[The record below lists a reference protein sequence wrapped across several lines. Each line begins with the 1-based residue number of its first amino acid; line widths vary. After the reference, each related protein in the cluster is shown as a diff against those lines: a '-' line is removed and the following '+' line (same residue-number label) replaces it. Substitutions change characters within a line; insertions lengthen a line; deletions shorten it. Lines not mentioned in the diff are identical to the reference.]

1 MIRTIRTHSV
11 AALASALVV
20 LSLAPADAR
29 AQLAARVEGAPP
41 GHVQFRFAARP
52 GVCGNGRTYIQQR
65 DGGNINITG
74 SYSTTIDGVRS
85 ESNCEPGPVRVVVD
99 RAERQVIAV
108 QTFVGPA
115 PETPG
120 VTDLG
125 MVPAQQAADYLL
137 GLAAK
142 AEGRVGRDAIWAA
155 MLADS
160 AQTVEPLIAIARNQA
175 LPRETRSRALSY
187 AGRGDRTPAI
197 SARAVDA
204 LLAVARD
211 EADNLEVRRQAVR
224 TLGAL
229 PHGAGIPRLIELAGQ
244 QGSAWLAK
252 EGMSA
257 LASSGDPRAREYLRA
272 AVKRE
277 DLGDDALAVA
287 VRALGTQ
294 YATPQ
299 DAALLR
305 SVYPRLKSDRTR
317 DAAFTAIA
325 EVGGADNV
333 RWLLDM
339 TRSETESTQ
348 RRRKALEQAVRAGAP
363 TAELV
368 KLYDAVSDQ
377 GLKESLV
384 SVYGRSGERAALDKL
399 IAIVGNE
406 TNVNVRRRAISALS
420 SSDDPRAKQAL
431 QDIVTRS

>member
-1 MIRTIRTHSV
+1 MIRTLATLACLV
-11 AALASALVV
+11 APALVE
-20 LSLAPADAR
+20 
-29 AQLAARVEGAPP
+29 AQGLAARVDAAPP

-52 GVCGNGRTYIQQR
+52 GVCGNGRSWIQ
-65 DGGNINITG
+65 TAPG
-74 SYSTTIDGVRS
+74 SYTGTFNSNDGFRS
-85 ESNCEPGPVRVVVD
+85 EACEPGPVRVLVD

-108 QTFVGPA
+108 QTYVGPA
-115 PETPG
+115 GEATPG

-125 MVPAQQAADYLL
+125 QVAAQDAADFLL

-175 LPRETRSRALSY
+175 LPRETRTRALQY
-187 AGRGDRTPAI
+187 AGRGGDRTPTI
-197 SARAVDA
+197 SARTVDA

-244 QGSAWLAK
+244 QGSTWLAK

-257 LASSGDPRAREYLRA
+257 LASSGDPRARDYLRA

-277 DLGDDALAVA
+277 DLGEEAMAVA
-287 VRALGTQ
+287 VRALGQ
-294 YATPQ
+294 NYATPQ
-299 DAALLR
+299 VAALLR

-339 TRSETESTQ
+339 ARNENEPTG

-368 KLYDAVSDQ
+368 RLYDAVSDQ
-377 GLKESLV
+377 GIKESLV
-384 SVYGRSGERAALDKL
+384 GVYGRSGERAALDKL
-399 IAIVGNE
+399 IAIVGSE
-406 TNVNVRRRAISALS
+406 TNVNVRRRAITALS
-420 SSDDPRAKQAL
+420 SSDDPKAKQAL
-431 QDIVTRS
+431 QDIVVR